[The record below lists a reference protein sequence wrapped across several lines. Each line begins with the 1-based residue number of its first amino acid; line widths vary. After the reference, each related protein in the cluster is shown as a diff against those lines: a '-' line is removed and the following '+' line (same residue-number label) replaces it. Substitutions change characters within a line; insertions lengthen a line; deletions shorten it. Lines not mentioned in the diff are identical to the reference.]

1 MKIGKVIGK
10 ITLSECIP
18 FFKGARWLIV
28 NPLNQDQMS
37 RFQKFEDEVHE
48 IHKVQNEVQNDHEVH
63 NEIHEIHKIRKINS
77 EDSIIVFDNLGGD
90 LGDAIGFVE
99 GREAA
104 SPFEDPMPIDA
115 ICAALIDRIF
125 YKPENENH
133 H

>member
-10 ITLSECIP
+10 VTLSQCIP
-18 FFKGARWLIV
+18 LFKGARWLIV
-28 NPLNQDQMS
+28 NPLNQEQMS
-37 RFQKFEDEVHE
+37 RFEKCED
-48 IHKVQNEVQNDHEVH
+48 DD
-63 NEIHEIHKIRKINS
+63 HEIHKIHNDHKIHNVRKIHKIHKIRKMNS
-77 EDSIIVFDNLGGD
+77 EASLIVFDNLGGG

-125 YKPENENH
+125 YKPEK
-133 H
+133 